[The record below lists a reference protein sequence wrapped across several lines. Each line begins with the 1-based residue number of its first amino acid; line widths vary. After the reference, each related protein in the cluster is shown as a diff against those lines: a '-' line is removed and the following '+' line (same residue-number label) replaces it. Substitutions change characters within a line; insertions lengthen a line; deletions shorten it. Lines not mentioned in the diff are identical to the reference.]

1 MIDSDNPVV
10 RLCAAGMALDGEPD
24 AARALF
30 QQAWDSRRDDYEASI
45 AAHYLAR
52 HQSLPADSLYWNH
65 LAVEHAEAVPDGR
78 AQLLLASL
86 YLNLAESYRTLARP
100 AHALIATERG
110 IAALEFL
117 PLDGYRS
124 FVANG
129 LQRLRARLGA
139 GDPHSA
145 DILACVEPDE

>member
-1 MIDSDNPVV
+1 MSDSDSPVV
-10 RLCAAGMALDGEPD
+10 RLCVAGMAIDGDPD

-30 QQAWDSRRDDYEASI
+30 QQAWDSCRDDYDASI

-52 HQSLPADSLYWNH
+52 HQSSPAKSLHWNRV
-65 LAVEHAEAVPDGR
+65 AVERAEAVPDGR

-86 YLNLAESYRTLARP
+86 YLNLADSYRTLARP
-100 AHALIATERG
+100 AEAIAATEQG
-110 IAALEFL
+110 IAALAFL

-139 GDPHSA
+139 GDLHEA
-145 DILACVEPDE
+145 DI

>member
-10 RLCAAGMALDGEPD
+10 QLCAAGMTVDGDPV

-30 QQAWDSRRDDYEASI
+30 QQAWDSCRDDYDASI

-52 HQSLPADSLYWNH
+52 HQSSPADALHWNRV
-65 LAVEHAEAVPDGR
+65 AAERAEAVPDGR

-86 YLNLAESYRTLARP
+86 YLNLADSYLTLACP
-100 AHALIATERG
+100 AEALDAVERG

-117 PLDGYRS
+117 PLDGYRA
-124 FVANG
+124 FVAHG

-139 GDPHSA
+139 GTPPEA
-145 DILACVEPDE
+145 DI

>member
-1 MIDSDNPVV
+1 MIESDSPVV
-10 RLCAAGMALDGEPD
+10 QLCVAGMAIDGDPD

-30 QQAWDSRRDDYEASI
+30 QQAWDSRRDDYDASI

-52 HQSLPADSLYWNH
+52 HQSSPADSLHWNRV
-65 LAVEHAEAVPDGR
+65 AVERAEAVPDDR

-86 YLNLAESYRTLARP
+86 YLNLADSYRTLARP
-100 AHALIATERG
+100 ADAIAASERG

-117 PLDGYRS
+117 PPDAYRS

-129 LQRLRARLGA
+129 LRRLRARLGVDDHPEA
-139 GDPHSA
+139 A
-145 DILACVEPDE
+145 I